1 MGFAQQSP
9 AKPKTGRGVA
19 TVPIFQLVQQI
30 KLRKRLDLSRD
41 AERAVDGVPGLKVA
55 SWVDESR

>member
-9 AKPKTGRGVA
+9 AKPKTWRVVA

-41 AERAVDGVPGLKVA
+41 AKRAVDGVPG
-55 SWVDESR
+55 

>member
-41 AERAVDGVPGLKVA
+41 AKRAVDGVPG
-55 SWVDESR
+55 